1 MDQAPNR
8 TDLDPQDNLVTI
20 NPSHSGRSRMVLFTQ
35 PAIRHSQPTQYYRS
49 FPQPQ
54 PQTETQ
60 QIAASATDLHTQHL
74 KFTPS
79 TTFHASSG
87 AFLTHQITTAPSVP
101 CIPAQSA
108 WAVPQWTKH
117 KIEVTNPINIF
128 LSSYTTPAPNP
139 SYPSHHAITK
149 SNVTSRSTL
158 RSPTNAQ
165 HCLSAVMHQPK
176 PAVCLTATR
185 THPPKQKQIKTKTA
199 KATTLPKKKS
209 RRAKPPAH

>member
-1 MDQAPNR
+1 M
-8 TDLDPQDNLVTI
+8 TI
-20 NPSHSGRSRMVLFTQ
+20 NPSHAGRSRMVLFTQ
-35 PAIRHSQPTQYYRS
+35 PAIRHSQPTQYYRY

-101 CIPAQSA
+101 CIPAKSA
-108 WAVPQWTKH
+108 WAVSQWTKH
-117 KIEVTNPINIF
+117 KIEVINPINIF
-128 LSSYTTPAPNP
+128 LSSYTTPAPSP

-158 RSPTNAQ
+158 SDLQQMHNTA
-165 HCLSAVMHQPK
+165 CLLS
-176 PAVCLTATR
+176 CT
-185 THPPKQKQIKTKTA
+185 
-199 KATTLPKKKS
+199 S
-209 RRAKPPAH
+209 RNLQCA